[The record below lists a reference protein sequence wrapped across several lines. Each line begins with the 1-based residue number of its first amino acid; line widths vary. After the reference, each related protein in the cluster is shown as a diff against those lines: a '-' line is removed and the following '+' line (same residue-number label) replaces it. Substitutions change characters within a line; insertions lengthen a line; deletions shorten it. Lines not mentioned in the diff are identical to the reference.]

1 MDKIAEQF
9 NFRFHRWE
17 IELPSDDIVQRNR
30 GKIQKGG
37 WVVWYL
43 FGSDE
48 KGEFLDYFGSHRNC
62 EDHCRIYESGEKLG
76 LPTPWDVY
84 RVTGDPVADAKEK
97 AAFLAHNQEVA
108 QLLASKG
115 FGMEGDEPLGAQL
128 NSLLRTTDGGGV
140 Q

>member
-17 IELPSDDIVQRNR
+17 IELPPDDIAQRRR

-43 FGSDE
+43 FGRDE
-48 KGEFLDYFGSHRNC
+48 TGEYLDVYAQHRNC
-62 EDHCRIYESGEKLG
+62 EDHYRLYESGERKN

-84 RVTGDPVADAKEK
+84 PVTGDPVADAKEK
-97 AAFLAHNQEVA
+97 EAFLAHNQEVGK
-108 QLLASKG
+108 LLANKG
-115 FGMEGDEPLGAQL
+115 FGMEGDEPLGIQVNA
-128 NSLLRTTDGGGV
+128 LLHTTANN
-140 Q
+140 